1 MPAKKDDKY
10 ECMKYK
16 SKALI
21 MLGLLLIAYGAMR
34 YYGISMPVSLMTV
47 GALLVLKGI
56 IIKLKKQAK
65 M

>member
-1 MPAKKDDKY
+1 MPAKKDDKC

-16 SKALI
+16 GKALI
-21 MLGLLLIAYGAMR
+21 MLGLLVMAYGAMR
-34 YYGISMPVSLMTV
+34 YYGMSIPVSLMAV

-56 IIKLKKQAK
+56 MIKLKKQAK